1 MTKLKNLIL
10 IFLIASMIFT
20 GCEMPEQ
27 LSENDNGT
35 SMFVLIENGEY
46 WQVVYHRE
54 TKVMYVVSDV
64 ANNRGNFTVMV
75 DADGKPLLYKEAE
88 DDK

>member
-20 GCEMPEQ
+20 GCEMPKP
-27 LSENDNGT
+27 LSEIENGT

-46 WQVVYHRE
+46 WKVVYHRE
-54 TKVMYVVSDV
+54 TKVMYIMADV
-64 ANNRGNFTVMV
+64 AHSRGIFTVML
-75 DADGKPLLYKEAE
+75 DADGKPLLYKEAT